1 MVLKRYSI
9 IFAMALLIFG
19 MVLSLQFRSTF
30 IRGSQSGKNAMDAI
44 RLMKQIEA
52 ELNKQNELKN
62 SISELLAKKEQLIE
76 YFLEN
81 SINSHML
88 GDRET
93 ARLKACLTKV
103 EGSGVIVTLNDAPA
117 RTNADPNL
125 LIIHDTDMRIILN
138 DLKKAGAQAI
148 SINDE
153 RITPMSEL
161 VCAGP
166 TIRIN
171 GSRYSVPYIV
181 KAIGDPAS
189 LVESME
195 SSDRI
200 ALMKYDNIR
209 IDVKKSASIVIPAF
223 DDPLSRVSGL
233 EVAQSEVR

>member
-1 MVLKRYSI
+1 MVLKRYST

-30 IRGSQSGKNAMDAI
+30 VKSQSGKNALDI
-44 RLMKQIEA
+44 ERLKTQIEA
-52 ELNKQNELKN
+52 ELSKQNALKN
-62 SISELLAKKEQLIE
+62 SVSELLTKKDQLIK

-81 SINSHML
+81 SQNPHIL
-88 GDRET
+88 GDWEI
-93 ARLKACLTKV
+93 ARLKACLTSV
-103 EGSGVIVTLNDAPA
+103 EGPGVIITLNDAPA
-117 RTNADPNL
+117 RTNVDPNL

-171 GSRYSVPYIV
+171 GNRYSVPYII
-181 KAIGDPAS
+181 KAIGNPAR
-189 LVESME
+189 LVESLE
-195 SSDRI
+195 LSDRI

-209 IDVKKSASIVIPAF
+209 VDVKKSASIVIPAF
-223 DDPLSRVSGL
+223 DDPVSRVSGL
-233 EVAQSEVR
+233 EVARSEVR